1 MQDKNL
7 DEFLKEYDASK
18 FNHPSVTTD
27 TLVFSIK
34 NNELN
39 VLLMWRNEMPYKD
52 YWALPGGFVNF
63 NEGLEDNV
71 KRKLKEKVNLE
82 NIKVEQL
89 YTFGEVDR
97 DPRTR
102 VISIAY
108 YSLISNPDLVK
119 ETEDVKWFGS
129 INDIKYLAFDHKH
142 ILEVAIERL
151 RGKLDYTDIAFDLL
165 RDKKHFTLLELR
177 KAYEAIL
184 GKKLDVPNF
193 RRMFNAKY
201 VKTGKAIKLNEKSN
215 EFFGRPSELYSFV
228 GGQ

>member
-7 DEFLKEYDASK
+7 DEFLNNYDETQYK
-18 FNHPSVTTD
+18 HPSVTTD

-34 NNELN
+34 NGELN
-39 VLLMWRNEMPYKD
+39 VLLMWRNEMPYKNC
-52 YWALPGGFVNF
+52 WAIPGGFVDF

-82 NIKVEQL
+82 NVKVEQL

-119 ETEDVKWFGS
+119 ETEEIKWFGS
-129 INDIKYLAFDHKH
+129 IDYIKYLAFDHKH

-165 RDKKHFTLLELR
+165 RDKKRFTLLELR
-177 KAYEAIL
+177 KVYEAIL

-215 EFFGRPSELYSFV
+215 EFFGRPSELYSFI
-228 GGQ
+228 G